1 MAVLG
6 KIIGGAAGFAIG
18 GPLGA
23 LVGAVAGHAVDR
35 FRTADE
41 EPDDAKRQS
50 TFTIAVIA
58 LSAKMA
64 KADGTVTPD
73 EVAAFR
79 QIVDVPE
86 DEMKNVQRIFDLAR
100 QDVRGF
106 EAYARQVARM
116 FEDRPAVMEEL
127 LDSLFHIAKA
137 DNVLHPQEDAFL
149 REVASIF
156 GFDDAKYARIR
167 ATHVGADIANPYA
180 ILGIAHDASDEEVRK
195 AWRELIKENHPDK
208 LTAEGMP
215 EDFIQVA
222 TRKMAAINEAWGS
235 VRKQRGI
242 R

>member
-1 MAVLG
+1 MALLG

-23 LVGAVAGHAVDR
+23 LVGAVAGHALDR
-35 FRTADE
+35 FRATDDVH
-41 EPDDAKRQS
+41 DDAKRQS

-64 KADGTVTPD
+64 KADGIVTPD

-106 EAYARQVARM
+106 DAYARQVARM
-116 FEDRPAVMEEL
+116 FDDRPAVMEEL

-137 DNVLHPQEDAFL
+137 DNVLHSQEDEFL
-149 REVASIF
+149 WEVAKIF
-156 GFDDAKYARIR
+156 GFDDAKFSRIR
-167 ATHVGADIANPYA
+167 ASHVGADIADPHA
-180 ILGIAHDASDEEVRK
+180 ILGVERDASDDEVRK
-195 AWRELIKENHPDK
+195 AWRELSTENHPDK

-222 TRKMAAINEAWGS
+222 TRKMAAINEAWET